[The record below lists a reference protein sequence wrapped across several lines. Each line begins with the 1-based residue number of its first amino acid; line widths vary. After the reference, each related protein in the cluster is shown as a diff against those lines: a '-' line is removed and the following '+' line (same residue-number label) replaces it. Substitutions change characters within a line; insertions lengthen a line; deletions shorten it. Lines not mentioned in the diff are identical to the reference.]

1 MARARENQDVERA
14 PSKASAG
21 AKGASK
27 ASASRASAGKDNA
40 TKDKAAKE
48 SAATKEAK
56 AAADAKNAKTTSATR
71 SNRWLVPRAASV
83 EKPAGPR
90 LAMGPMDPV
99 LWSLTVLLIGFGVV
113 MVYSASSIEAT
124 LGFNDPYH
132 FLKRQAVF
140 ALIALGAMYA
150 LSRIDYQRWRRL
162 TYPILGLV
170 TGLLLLSVVGLGHT
184 GGGAA
189 RWLRLGPVHI
199 QPSEMAKVALILW
212 LGYSLAKKKQQV
224 RSFSVG
230 FLPHV
235 ATAAALMLLCLKQPD
250 FGGAVVLLLLTFA
263 LLFVAGARL
272 GYLIGLSLLGALGAA
287 WLVRFRAYRWERML
301 AWLHM
306 EDHRQDLAYQPF
318 QSLMGFGSGETFGM
332 GLGDGLQILYLP
344 KAHTDFVA
352 AIVGEELGFI
362 GFGVLCLIY
371 VLIIVRGI
379 RTALTAHDEYGSY
392 IAFGIS
398 VLIGIQ
404 ALINLSVAMAILP
417 TKGLTLPFVSYGG
430 SSLLVSASAMGI
442 LLNIS
447 RPRSALGAEAAV
459 GLSDAG
465 SLVALATGGEARA
478 VAGLPARE
486 GA

>member
-1 MARARENQDVERA
+1 MNRMREA
-14 PSKASAG
+14 PVAP
-21 AKGASK
+21 
-27 ASASRASAGKDNA
+27 
-40 TKDKAAKE
+40 T
-48 SAATKEAK
+48 
-56 AAADAKNAKTTSATR
+56 
-71 SNRWLVPRAASV
+71 
-83 EKPAGPR
+83 PR
-90 LAMGPMDPV
+90 LVMGPMDPV
-99 LWSLTVLLIGFGVV
+99 LWALAVLLLGFGVV

-124 LGFNDPYH
+124 LGFGDPYY
-132 FLKRQAVF
+132 FLKRQSLF
-140 ALIALGAMYA
+140 ALAGLGVMFGFA
-150 LSRIDYQRWRRL
+150 SVDYQRWRRL

-189 RWLRLGPVHI
+189 RWLRLGPIHV
-199 QPSEMAKVALILW
+199 QPSEAAKLALILW

-224 RSFSVG
+224 KSFSIG

-272 GYLIGLSLLGALGAA
+272 GYLLGLSLLGAVVAA

-332 GLGDGLQILYLP
+332 GLGNGLQILYLP

-352 AIVGEELGFI
+352 AIIGEELGFI
-362 GFGVLCLIY
+362 GLCALCLVY
-371 VLIIVRGI
+371 LLIIVRGV
-379 RTALTAHDEYGSY
+379 RTALLAEDEYGSY
-392 IAFGIS
+392 VAFGIS
-398 VLIGIQ
+398 VLFGIQ
-404 ALINLSVAMAILP
+404 ALINLCVAMAILP

-430 SSLLVSASAMGI
+430 SSLLVSCAAMGI

-447 RPRSALGAEAAV
+447 RPRQRVSAGAKGGADF
-459 GLSDAG
+459 GT
-465 SLVALATGGEARA
+465 LVALATGVSEAPRKRA
-478 VAGLPARE
+478 W
-486 GA
+486 GAEEATS